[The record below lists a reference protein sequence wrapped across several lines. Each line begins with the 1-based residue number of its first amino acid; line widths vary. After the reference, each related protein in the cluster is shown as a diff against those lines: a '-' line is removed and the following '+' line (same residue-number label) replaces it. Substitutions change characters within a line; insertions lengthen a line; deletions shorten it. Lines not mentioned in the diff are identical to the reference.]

1 MAGENLRDLN
11 AFVLVE
17 ESSFTRVVA
26 RLGVSQSALRQTI
39 RALRNAWACVCSTA
53 RHDASRRAVL
63 HQSAPAQSREL
74 FAWAFRNGDK
84 EHRIKVEGQPV
95 FSTLPAV
102 LMAALAGFG
111 LAYVPE
117 AMIKPQ
123 VEAGR
128 LIAVL
133 TSWRQNF
140 ERYNV
145 YYSSRRLVSP
155 AFSLLVNA
163 LCYSE

>member
-1 MAGENLRDLN
+1 MYK
-11 AFVLVE
+11 
-17 ESSFTRVVA
+17 
-26 RLGVSQSALRQTI
+26 RQ
-39 RALRNAWACVCSTA
+39 
-53 RHDASRRAVL
+53 
-63 HQSAPAQSREL
+63 
-74 FAWAFRNGDK
+74 
-84 EHRIKVEGQPV
+84 VEGQPV

-155 AFSLLVNA
+155 AFSLSLIHI
-163 LCYSE
+163 